1 MIGMLF
7 QRKARIFCMV
17 LILCAALPTGCSKP
31 GNESGPVSSG
41 QAVSAS
47 SSDSAFSSGITASV
61 PRDFSAPQENT
72 ELLIDIQKEARQ
84 GRVIGCEFPVE
95 TKCIED
101 VQKAWGQEDKSEYV
115 AAAKGTYAV
124 YNKKN
129 MVFGFN
135 KGSQLF
141 EVRTFDPRLKDITM
155 ADVKNVFGKPAY
167 DVFSGNEEILGYVV
181 TEKYKLLL
189 VFSNAKADGENAK
202 LDHYSVFYPQGT
214 VNLMADDPG
223 REW

>member
-1 MIGMLF
+1 MLF
-7 QRKARIFCMV
+7 HGKSLAYCAV
-17 LILCAALPTGCSKP
+17 LILCLILQVGCSKP
-31 GNESGPVSSG
+31 GNESSSVSPK
-41 QAVSAS
+41 QAVSAPS
-47 SSDSAFSSGITASV
+47 SGTALPSGITASV
-61 PRDFSAPQENT
+61 PRGLSAPQEDAYKD
-72 ELLIDIQKEARQ
+72 LLISIQKEARQ

-101 VQKAWGQEDKSEYV
+101 VQEAWGKEDKSEYV
-115 AAAKGTYAV
+115 ASAKGTYAV

-141 EVRTFDPRLKDITM
+141 EVRTFDSKLKDITL
-155 ADVKNVFGKPAY
+155 AEVEDVFGKPAH
-167 DVFSGNEEILGYVV
+167 DVFSGSEKVLGYVV

-189 VFSNAKADGENAK
+189 VFANAKADGENAK
-202 LDHYSVFYPQGT
+202 LDHYSVFYPRGT
-214 VNLMADDPG
+214 VNSMADDPG